1 MKNKEGFHSR
11 VTKLELLHVHV
22 ATQITTM
29 MHTYLI
35 HRRKQNCMFLCLVT
49 PAKLMRLRIGYY
61 AQWVT
66 LHNI

>member
-35 HRRKQNCMFLCLVT
+35 NTQKKTELHVPISGHPSKAYEASYWVLCTVGDF
-49 PAKLMRLRIGYY
+49 A
-61 AQWVT
+61 
-66 LHNI
+66 